1 MDREHISRRVI
12 IRRYVIDDGWNVPQE
27 IIDDV
32 ELRVEESWKSALLC
46 VRKRQIAHKGK
57 WINLEVA
64 RRYRDFAKTFLT
76 FYDGQYVATVRE
88 LGEELIKIYGVTEL
102 EAINILNGYHLE
114 DYADKYYKIKHLI
127 PDRFSAQRICD
138 GVLAEY
144 GYPNDLTIAL

>member
-32 ELRVEESWKSALLC
+32 
-46 VRKRQIAHKGK
+46 
-57 WINLEVA
+57 
-64 RRYRDFAKTFLT
+64 
-76 FYDGQYVATVRE
+76 
-88 LGEELIKIYGVTEL
+88 ELIKIYGVTEL